1 LTSVSILPVNYEHGG
16 FTVSLAFAIL
26 FHILIFSAATFGTSL
41 LIEKYYPRKLKWI
54 LVPFFTLLSALFI
67 VKTDFMLKVLYAI
80 AKNSTIHDFGIIL
93 LGGAITG
100 IIFSFL

>member
-1 LTSVSILPVNYEHGG
+1 MSIPPVNYDYGG

-26 FHILIFSAATFGTSL
+26 FNILIFSAATFGTSL
-41 LIEKYYPRKLKWI
+41 LIEKYYRGRLKWI

-67 VKTDFMLKVLYAI
+67 IKTDFMVKVLYAI
-80 AKNSTIHDFGIIL
+80 TKNSSIHDFGIIL

-100 IIFSFL
+100 IFFSFL